1 MVDPKS
7 RTAAPTASRYAIW
20 AIVVMVLGWLIA
32 LSTGLCGGAFIIAGL
47 SESGSSGG
55 ELGGSDLAILGLML
69 GGIPCLFGV
78 GLILAARK
86 WGKRR
91 NTPADPNVFT

>member
-7 RTAAPTASRYAIW
+7 HATAPAGAKYAAW

-47 SESGSSGG
+47 SDGSGG
-55 ELGGSDLAILGLML
+55 GEFGGSDLALLALML

-86 WGKRR
+86 WGRR
-91 NTPADPNVFT
+91 KPPAPQPDVFT